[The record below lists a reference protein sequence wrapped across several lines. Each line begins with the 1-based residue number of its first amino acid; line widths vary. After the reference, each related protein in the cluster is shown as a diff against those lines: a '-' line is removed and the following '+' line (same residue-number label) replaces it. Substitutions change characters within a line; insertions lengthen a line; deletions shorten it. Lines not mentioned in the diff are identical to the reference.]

1 MKIGLLTQWY
11 APEPG
16 PASLPTGL
24 AEGLA
29 ARDHDVIVLTGFPN
43 YPHGRIAEG
52 WTQKRRQDSM
62 VNGVQVRRVAVY
74 ANHDESALRR
84 VANYASFAAS
94 ARLSGLD
101 ALDDV
106 DVLWVNYSPVTIAWP
121 MLALHRRRRTP
132 LVVHALDLWPDTVL
146 ASGLGGGAGR
156 LAERPLHAL
165 CDRMYQAAEVVAYI
179 SPSVRDVLATRGV
192 PEDKLAYAP
201 MWADERVN
209 VPVPPADVRGWD
221 VGGDTLTVAYAG
233 TLGGAQD
240 LETLIDACAR
250 VRDLDLRC
258 LVAGSGT
265 HEEQLRQRARRQGAS
280 NVRFV
285 GRLDAD
291 CMRLLNATA
300 DVHYVG
306 LNDHALAS
314 MTMPSKVQ
322 AVLASARPIVGALVG
337 DAADVVDRSGGV
349 AVAPGDVDGLE
360 LRLRQLAAEGRE
372 AAARRGAEAR
382 EFYDREFSY
391 ETGVG
396 RIEDVLLH
404 AARGGPHE

>member
-16 PASLPTGL
+16 PAALPTGL

-29 ARDHDVIVLTGFPN
+29 ARGHDVTVLTGFPN
-43 YPHGRIAEG
+43 YPHGRIADG
-52 WTQKRRQDSM
+52 WTQQRRRDS
-62 VNGVQVRRVAVY
+62 VENGVRVRRVALY

-84 VANYASFAAS
+84 AANYASFATS

-101 ALDDV
+101 ALHDV

-121 MLALHRRRRTP
+121 MFALRRRRRTP

-146 ASGLGGGAGR
+146 ASGLGGTAGQ

-165 CDRMYQAAEVVAYI
+165 CDRMYRAAEVVAYI
-179 SPSVRDVLATRGV
+179 SPSVGDVLAARGV

-209 VPVPPADVRGWD
+209 VPEPTADLRGWE
-221 VGGDTLTVAYAG
+221 VGRDTLTVAYAG

-250 VRDLDLRC
+250 VKELDLTC

-265 HEEQLRQRARRQGAS
+265 HEEDLRARAHRQGAS

-291 CMRLLNATA
+291 GMRLLNATA

-306 LNDHALAS
+306 LNDHALAP

-322 AVLASARPIVGALVG
+322 AVLASGKPIVGALLG
-337 DAADVVDRSGGV
+337 DAADVVRRSGGE
-349 AVAPGDVDGLE
+349 AVNPGDVDGLARH
-360 LRLRQLAAEGRE
+360 LRRLAAQGRE
-372 AAARRGAEAR
+372 ASAHRGAEAR
-382 EFYDREFSY
+382 AFYVREFSY
-391 ETGVG
+391 DTGVG
-396 RIEDVLLH
+396 RIEELLLR
-404 AARGGPHE
+404 AARRGRHD